1 LSSLYLIRHGQ
12 AGTRRNYDTLSQL
25 GSHQANL
32 LGEYLVAQGVR
43 FAAIHAGAL
52 KRQQQTADRV
62 RQAYVRAGIEVPEI
76 VTEPCW
82 NEFDLDQV
90 YRDLA
95 PALSAADA
103 QFRSQYQEM
112 RRQARDDNSPIH
124 RTWSPCD
131 TAVVRAWIE
140 GRYPC
145 GGESWKDF
153 QARVVRSLDALGG
166 YSSGE
171 SVAVF
176 TSATP
181 ISVWIGTALG
191 MTNGRVMRLAG
202 VMYNS
207 AVSTLRL
214 RERDLTLFSFNSVAH
229 LAPGLRTFR

>member
-12 AGTRRNYDTLSQL
+12 AGTRRNYDTLSAL
-25 GSHQANL
+25 GCRQADL

-43 FAAIHAGAL
+43 FAAIYAGAL
-52 KRQQQTADRV
+52 KRQQQTAERV

-145 GGESWKDF
+145 GGESWTDF
-153 QARVVRSLDALGG
+153 QARVVRSLDALGAH
-166 YSSGE
+166 SSGE

-229 LAPGLRTFR
+229 LVPELRTFR